1 MKIRW
6 FYLVAAVV
14 MSRAFCP
21 GQQTDNG
28 PAVTT
33 LAYENGSIA
42 NNIYTNECF
51 GISLAVPEGWR
62 IDSQHLGVEE
72 RARHTQ
78 KGALLLLLADQK
90 KEGTSFSTLAFGAF
104 DASLYSPTL
113 PEFVSHYA
121 REHINSDPE
130 HREAVKET
138 YSVEYAGR
146 TFFRADNKQ
155 PMGDGRTLYVAFVY
169 TKFRGYYLGG
179 FVSADSPEGLDQ
191 AANSLQ
197 GLSFREN
204 TPNPKCIM
212 TGDENSKPGGV
223 LGGVITSKPPL
234 KPGQPQRVRVS
245 QGVSTGLLTTKVQP
259 QYPDDAKQA
268 RIQGQVVLQAEIS
281 KTGDILDL
289 ALISGHPMLAP
300 AAIEAVKQ
308 WKYKPYLLNG
318 EPMNVETQVTVN
330 FVLSGH

>member
-130 HREAVKET
+130 HREAV
-138 YSVEYAGR
+138 
-146 TFFRADNKQ
+146 N
-155 PMGDGRTLYVAFVY
+155 
-169 TKFRGYYLGG
+169 
-179 FVSADSPEGLDQ
+179 
-191 AANSLQ
+191 
-197 GLSFREN
+197 
-204 TPNPKCIM
+204 
-212 TGDENSKPGGV
+212 
-223 LGGVITSKPPL
+223 
-234 KPGQPQRVRVS
+234 
-245 QGVSTGLLTTKVQP
+245 
-259 QYPDDAKQA
+259 
-268 RIQGQVVLQAEIS
+268 
-281 KTGDILDL
+281 
-289 ALISGHPMLAP
+289 
-300 AAIEAVKQ
+300 
-308 WKYKPYLLNG
+308 
-318 EPMNVETQVTVN
+318 
-330 FVLSGH
+330 